1 MTTVF
6 QGGQDVTDTEDEDVF
21 DEEEIPLE
29 KSPFTRG
36 FKHVDSVRLKSVDG
50 PGQPGQANHG
60 LPRSSSSLARL
71 SMFIRRSLRI
81 PFRSQRS
88 FTGDHSKWDGAA
100 MENARCFTSNSPTKM
115 GPSEVPNRLDELL
128 DNKRLNRIQRS
139 SPAPRVSLKDVSK
152 SFKSSPIWRS
162 IDSEDSGYSGC
173 SLESSDDAKS
183 RSESESQFT
192 LSASSY
198 SIFHKLFLLKT
209 DHSKVINEITIK
221 NFAEKDTV
229 KSIIRKTDWPPRH
242 EIRQTLWKELCRGK
256 DFDSSR
262 SLYISELENVKR
274 SKRTT
279 HPHFLKEDGVV
290 IHNFDLNER
299 GALNLM
305 SLLTVIE
312 RMRPEVTSA
321 PILYPL
327 CALMLHFL
335 DEADVFACIQYLL
348 SSKGF
353 IMTSPIQW
361 TAAPYTIC
369 ALIKKHKANA
379 YNLLKRRLN
388 TDDDNLIMKTMT
400 DWLSWIFGG
409 LPFMH
414 VCRVVDCFL
423 VEGHKFFIRTA
434 ISIVYIWSK
443 MQKTGQFDDLS
454 GKSQDERIN
463 VIKDELM
470 HTAQHIGIS
479 TDTFILT
486 AIKIR
491 NLRSSTI
498 ARFQAQFE
506 EKVKAEWSHKRHSVV
521 RRDHRDIFTESF
533 KSDIVDSEVAI
544 DLMAALPPRLQLATP
559 VLLFRLSQDGASFT
573 KLWNNIDEASQTLIL
588 IRTSEG
594 DIFGAFC
601 SSPWSE
607 RNDRRERSKTKYFG
621 TGESFVWRLDKKLG
635 FPVIYFWAG
644 RDAAAQQDD
653 DIPQMF
659 MTAGDKLMVIGSGS
673 GDAIRISEELTQ
685 GMSRACKTFN
695 SPALVEDEAYLIDE
709 LEVFE
714 VLTSV

>member
-21 DEEEIPLE
+21 DEEEIPPE

-88 FTGDHSKWDGAA
+88 FTGDHFKWDGAA

-128 DNKRLNRIQRS
+128 DNKRLSRTQR
-139 SPAPRVSLKDVSK
+139 
-152 SFKSSPIWRS
+152 
-162 IDSEDSGYSGC
+162 
-173 SLESSDDAKS
+173 
-183 RSESESQFT
+183 
-192 LSASSY
+192 
-198 SIFHKLFLLKT
+198 
-209 DHSKVINEITIK
+209 
-221 NFAEKDTV
+221 V

-274 SKRTT
+274 S
-279 HPHFLKEDGVV
+279 
-290 IHNFDLNER
+290 I
-299 GALNLM
+299 
-305 SLLTVIE
+305 IE

-369 ALIKKHKANA
+369 ALIKKHKASA

-533 KSDIVDSEVAI
+533 KSDIVDSEIAI

-659 MTAGDKLMVIGSGS
+659 MTAGDRLMVVSI
-673 GDAIRISEELTQ
+673 
-685 GMSRACKTFN
+685 
-695 SPALVEDEAYLIDE
+695 
-709 LEVFE
+709 
-714 VLTSV
+714 